1 MIVIGAVFARGN
13 SKGVKNKNL
22 LKFKNRTLVGQAIRQ
37 AYSSK
42 FIKKVYISSDNQKII
57 NNAKNYGAIVPF
69 KRPKS
74 LSTDTAKHINVWRHF
89 VNYLKMRKINA
100 DYIVDIP
107 TCSPLRQV
115 SDIDKCIKLAK
126 KKI

>member
-57 NNAKNYGAIVPF
+57 NNASFANIAYNPSNPLYNSKP
-69 KRPKS
+69 S
-74 LSTDTAKHINVWRHF
+74 
-89 VNYLKMRKINA
+89 KIFPS
-100 DYIVDIP
+100 V
-107 TCSPLRQV
+107 
-115 SDIDKCIKLAK
+115 
-126 KKI
+126 KII